1 MDYKKAP
8 IKITERQQKLLEKIA
23 RFISRKGFT
32 TPALLFLETSQP
44 LNFITSQFMI
54 FLEPFLTILVPR
66 DSYNDIQL
74 ILEQRQGIEYFLSIL
89 EEMEYQKNEEDK
101 KTKNMFSNMSK
112 MEQIAKE
119 ERRKFKEKYPDRE
132 L

>member
-1 MDYKKAP
+1 
-8 IKITERQQKLLEKIA
+8 
-23 RFISRKGFT
+23 
-32 TPALLFLETSQP
+32 
-44 LNFITSQFMI
+44 MI